1 MMPALSDVA
10 RDLRLHL
17 YDTAEL
23 ALIAEVTPD
32 AGARPLV
39 QHVGGELFVGVE
51 RRISF
56 GRYASV
62 TQDDGL
68 LWEAQQRVT
77 FGQLIAAGIAK
88 AEIGRHVAR
97 DGTSWI
103 TFTDLAAAILVDA
116 ATRATIIDPA
126 RLPPLPQS
134 RTLVTDGD
142 LVAAP
147 LSRLRFV
154 MTGSRDENGMLAIL
168 KAAREA
174 VQWGRDHIS
183 PRPLVWRHGQWLPF
197 DWATEFPQL
206 AEAIREV
213 NDAYAEA
220 WLDRVTR

>member
-1 MMPALSDVA
+1 
-10 RDLRLHL
+10 
-17 YDTAEL
+17 
-23 ALIAEVTPD
+23 
-32 AGARPLV
+32 
-39 QHVGGELFVGVE
+39 
-51 RRISF
+51 
-56 GRYASV
+56 
-62 TQDDGL
+62 
-68 LWEAQQRVT
+68 
-77 FGQLIAAGIAK
+77 
-88 AEIGRHVAR
+88 
-97 DGTSWI
+97 
-103 TFTDLAAAILVDA
+103 
-116 ATRATIIDPA
+116 
-126 RLPPLPQS
+126 
-134 RTLVTDGD
+134 
-142 LVAAP
+142 VAAP